1 MRSFYTLAWNA
12 YEKAMN
18 SNNLR
23 YIREL
28 SDDELRLTTDVSLLT
43 RKIETDI
50 EKKIKFNVFYNL
62 LHQEYLY
69 RVYRY

>member
-1 MRSFYTLAWNA
+1 
-12 YEKAMN
+12 MN